1 MLPRSARLAA
11 WGTAV
16 LASGVE
22 IQLAVKAVTGDDEPH
37 EVNAEIEVGAV
48 LGLPEKCGLLELL
61 TTLGTRVVL
70 VAARGQNGVIGSG
83 GGIPWKIPADFAHFK
98 RVTVGH
104 PLVLGR
110 TTFEG
115 IGKPLPDRQSIVVTS
130 DPDWSW
136 DGVLV
141 ARSVPEAIDLGP
153 SLDDELVNV
162 GGGAHVYRAAMELA
176 TDQILT
182 EVHLSPAG
190 DTHYP
195 EFDETDWR
203 ETRREGH
210 TDHDP
215 AYEIRWLER
224 R

>member
-1 MLPRSARLAA
+1 M
-11 WGTAV
+11 
-16 LASGVE
+16 
-22 IQLAVKAVTGDDEPH
+22 
-37 EVNAEIEVGAV
+37 
-48 LGLPEKCGLLELL
+48 
-61 TTLGTRVVL
+61 TRVVL
-70 VAARGQNGVIGSG
+70 VAARASNGVIGLD

-115 IGKPLPDRQSIVVTS
+115 IGKPLPDRQSIVVTR
-130 DPDWSW
+130 DPEWAY

-141 ARSVPEAIDLGP
+141 APSVQEAIDLGRR
-153 SLDDELVNV
+153 LDDEIVNV
-162 GGGAHVYRAAMELA
+162 GGGAQVYAEALPLA

-182 EVHLSPAG
+182 EVHLAPEG

-195 EFDETDWR
+195 EFDQDEWQ

-215 AYEIRWLER
+215 SYEVRWLER
-224 R
+224 RV

>member
-1 MLPRSARLAA
+1 M
-11 WGTAV
+11 
-16 LASGVE
+16 
-22 IQLAVKAVTGDDEPH
+22 
-37 EVNAEIEVGAV
+37 
-48 LGLPEKCGLLELL
+48 
-61 TTLGTRVVL
+61 TRVVL
-70 VAARGQNGVIGSG
+70 VAARGQTASSARA
-83 GGIPWKIPADFAHFK
+83 GGIPWRIPEDFAHFK

-130 DPDWSW
+130 DPDWAW

-141 ARSVPEAIDLGP
+141 ARSVEEAIDLGR

-162 GGGAHVYRAAMELA
+162 GGGAQVYRDALALA
-176 TDQILT
+176 TEQILT
-182 EVHLSPAG
+182 EVHLAPEG
-190 DTHYP
+190 DSHYP
-195 EFDETDWR
+195 EFDEGEWR
-203 ETRREGH
+203 ETRREDH